1 MYNLNK
7 MGGSPGQ
14 REPQIKKIVQDKI
27 VLEFDFSG
35 GLFNKI
41 LKFVGPPWVPIL
53 GCTI

>member
-1 MYNLNK
+1 

-41 LKFVGPPWVPIL
+41 LKFVGYPFWGALFKALPKI
-53 GCTI
+53 